1 MAQTLTATMMRSV
14 NRYAILDHIRRYG
27 PTTRTRIAKQLNV
40 SVPTVMRI
48 VDSLMA
54 EDLVRPSGGSEVN
67 RGRPAPLLDYNG
79 DSYAVIGVDL
89 GGSKMFGAVSD
100 LAGNIQHEINV
111 PIGLGDGQ
119 NNLDRLMELIQRL
132 LDAPRPEGQRV
143 RGIGIGAPGITL
155 SQEGIVTWAPG
166 LDWRDMPLKTMVSER
181 FEHSVFVENDV
192 NLSTLGELNFGAGR
206 DAHNLVCIAIGTGI
220 GAGIV
225 INRALYRGHN
235 QASGEI
241 GYLVPCIE
249 ALGRTYGEFGAFEML
264 ASGPGIARRARE
276 YLIRQG
282 VSHPP
287 EELTAE
293 DVFEAAR
300 AQEAWALAVTQETVD
315 LLSLAVAN
323 VSTLFN
329 PELVILG
336 GGVARSAD
344 LLIDSIQRRI
354 EGVVPYPP
362 KIVAS
367 KLGLRAA
374 VMGAI
379 TLVLTGTSD
388 HLIVERVM

>member
-1 MAQTLTATMMRSV
+1 MAQTLTASLMRSV
-14 NRYAILDHIRRYG
+14 NRYAILDYIRRHS

-40 SVPTVMRI
+40 SAPTVMRI
-48 VDSLMA
+48 VDSLMD
-54 EDLVRPSGGSEVN
+54 EDLVRPSGNSEAS
-67 RGRPAPLLDYNG
+67 RGRPASLLEFNG

-89 GGSKMFGAVSD
+89 GGSKMFGAVAD
-100 LAGNIQHEINV
+100 LAGNIQHEINI
-111 PIGLGDGQ
+111 PIGQGDGQ
-119 NNLDRLMELIQRL
+119 HNLERLLELIQRL
-132 LDAPRPEGQRV
+132 LDAPRPAGQRV

-155 SQEGIVTWAPG
+155 SREGIVTWAPG
-166 LDWRDMPLKTMVSER
+166 LNWRDMPLKSIVSER
-181 FEHSVFVENDV
+181 FGHSVFVENDV

-225 INRALYRGHN
+225 VNRALYRGHN

-241 GYLVPCIE
+241 GYLLPGLD
-249 ALGRTYGEFGAFEML
+249 ALGKTYGEFGAFEML
-264 ASGPGIARRARE
+264 ASGPGIARRARA
-276 YLIRQG
+276 YLSEHG
-282 VSHPP
+282 MPVPA

-300 AQEAWALAVTQETVD
+300 CNVDWAVAVTRETVD

-323 VSTLFN
+323 VGTLFN

-354 EGVVPYPP
+354 EGVVPFPP
-362 KIVAS
+362 RIVAS
-367 KLGLRAA
+367 ELGLRAA

-379 TLVLTGTSD
+379 ILVISGTSE
-388 HLIVERVM
+388 HFVVERVI

>member
-282 VSHPP
+282 VSNPP
-287 EELTAE
+287 EDLTAE

-300 AQEAWALAVTQETVD
+300 AQEAWALAVTRETVD

-379 TLVLTGTSD
+379 TLVLSGTSD
-388 HLIVERVM
+388 HLVVERVM